1 MKTVKEVSDLTGISI
16 RTLRYYDEIGLL
28 RPAKVT
34 EAGYRLYDRRSLEKL
49 QEIMFCRELDLP
61 LGDIKKMLEAPGY
74 DRKKLLAEQKER
86 LIRKRNR
93 LNGLISLITDVI
105 QGEHALNFEAFS
117 EKDRADVISHM
128 IAAASKE
135 QKESF
140 AEQYGSMEAFRE
152 TVDENLKDEKVQ
164 MQLNRWYSGKDKAL
178 EASLEASGNTEDFMP
193 QQEENERIYRQ
204 FADAMRSED
213 MDEAEAAVEKLAVNY
228 KKLFHLENARALLLD
243 MANEYLKGEKLSEET
258 DRQYGAGISSFI
270 AEAMRRFYGEN
281 C

>member
-152 TVDENLKDEKVQ
+152 TVDENLKDEKV
-164 MQLNRWYSGKDKAL
+164 
-178 EASLEASGNTEDFMP
+178 
-193 QQEENERIYRQ
+193 
-204 FADAMRSED
+204 
-213 MDEAEAAVEKLAVNY
+213 
-228 KKLFHLENARALLLD
+228 FHLENARALLLD

-258 DRQYGAGISSFI
+258 DRQYGAGISAFI
-270 AEAMRRFYGEN
+270 AEAIRRFYGEN